1 MWPKNIRIRIRNTGF
16 WKDLREEKK
25 AILVESLLQAFFS
38 LCRRSANAVL
48 VRELQAKVDKGENIE
63 FELQVKK
70 PLAVNEY

>member
-1 MWPKNIRIRIRNTGF
+1 MKI
-16 WKDLREEKK
+16 KK
-25 AILVESLLQAFFS
+25 AILIESLLQTFFF

-70 PLAVNEY
+70 LLFETEIFTKILTVSGFC

>member
-1 MWPKNIRIRIRNTGF
+1 M
-16 WKDLREEKK
+16 
-25 AILVESLLQAFFS
+25 VESLLQTFFS

-70 PLAVNEY
+70 PPLVETEIFTKIMCSSFAKIQLL

>member
-1 MWPKNIRIRIRNTGF
+1 MIRIRSRNWIRPQDRFLEGF
-16 WKDLREEKK
+16 AQRKK
-25 AILVESLLQAFFS
+25 RQFLLNLYHKKLFS

-70 PLAVNEY
+70 PLVET